1 MIKFVSVSPP
11 FFTSIM
17 EDGLWIKNHSSTA
30 GMAGND
36 DFRGELMLNFLNFLW
51 CCGLTFLA
59 SLLASEIS
67 LVSLDKSRNK
77 YSEVGGTVVL
87 LQRAD

>member
-1 MIKFVSVSPP
+1 
-11 FFTSIM
+11 
-17 EDGLWIKNHSSTA
+17 
-30 GMAGND
+30 
-36 DFRGELMLNFLNFLW
+36 MLNFLNFLW

-67 LVSLDKSRNK
+67 LVSVDKSRNK